1 MSEQTKQKLSRNWN
15 RIEYEF
21 ERWVKFFVSQ
31 LMNVYF
37 PLCGPY
43 RGLHHLTNPMNTLFP
58 PYPNR
63 IALHIY

>member
-31 LMNVYF
+31 LSVIFEDPN
-37 PLCGPY
+37 
-43 RGLHHLTNPMNTLFP
+43 NTQMERPSWHEF
-58 PYPNR
+58 
-63 IALHIY
+63 